1 MSPDH
6 RSEVHAEVRSTHT
19 AGCGEGSRR
28 KWEYAF
34 AVDWLLCA
42 THHGLFDLDQLP
54 DEQTLRAQLGS
65 PRAVVRQVLQDMA
78 EVGALQ
84 RLRSVGTHAPQ
95 PTHRTEI
102 GRVPSSSPREDV
114 KYELLYSEIV
124 RGNRISD
131 ALFGTSHGDLL
142 RVLRLTHW
150 SGARRA
156 FWVNYLPTEYAD
168 RVGLERWSEN
178 VRGIA
183 RELGGSSPRARYAFT
198 AIGLDEATAVE
209 FEVPEFSPAMHL
221 ERTFFGDNG
230 AFMTSFGRIPG
241 LRSVLDFE
249 VEVAE

>member
-1 MSPDH
+1 MRPA
-6 RSEVHAEVRSTHT
+6 HAS
-19 AGCGEGSRR
+19 GCGESPRR

-54 DEQTLRAQLGS
+54 DEQELRVLLGS

-102 GRVPSSSPREDV
+102 GRVSSSSPRENV
-114 KYELLYSEIV
+114 KYEILFSEVV
-124 RGNRISD
+124 RANRISD
-131 ALFGTSHGDLL
+131 ALFGTSQGELL
-142 RVLRLTHW
+142 RVLRITHW
-150 SGARRA
+150 SGSRRA
-156 FWVNYLPTEYAD
+156 FWVNYLPIEHAE
-168 RVGLERWSEN
+168 RIGVERWSEN

-183 RELGGSSPRARYAFT
+183 RELGGSHPRARYAFT
-198 AIGLDEATAVE
+198 AIGLDASTAAE
-209 FEVPEFSPAMHL
+209 FDVPEFSPAMHL
-221 ERTFFGDNG
+221 ERTFFGDER
-230 AFMTSFGRIPG
+230 AMMTSFGRIPG

-249 VEVAE
+249 VEVTD